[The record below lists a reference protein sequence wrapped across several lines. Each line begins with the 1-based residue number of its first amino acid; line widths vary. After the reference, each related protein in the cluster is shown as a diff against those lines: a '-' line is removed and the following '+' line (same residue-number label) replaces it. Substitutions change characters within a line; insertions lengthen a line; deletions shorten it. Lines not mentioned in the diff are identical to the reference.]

1 MIRSWTPRRLA
12 VATVAA
18 GLATLAIL
26 PQAAAAPAA
35 NSVSVAYV
43 RGAHFSPDTP
53 GVDVYLTS
61 FSGKTTKLWL
71 TDVGYGDV
79 SPYFRLAPG
88 LYVVSMRL
96 HGAAA
101 STPPAFSWNANV
113 QAGSAY
119 TAAAIGHNA
128 ALHGIV
134 LRDTLSMP
142 PPGHAMVRVIQAA
155 SRAAHATFAAKNGPV
170 VASNVAF
177 GTTTGYTEIPSGTWP
192 IEASSTESPS
202 VTSSTSVSVKPGS
215 VNSLV
220 LLDSKSSGVTL
231 RSVVDASSAATPPAG
246 AVPAGGGGTAP
257 KADHSLPV
265 QLWTLGLLGVALA
278 LIMAFVVRPKALAV
292 RPEAVALRTALA
304 ERSKALAIRTKALA
318 TRTRASAA
326 QPTYVGAHR
335 VE

>member
-12 VATVAA
+12 VATAAA
-18 GLATLAIL
+18 GLAMLAIL
-26 PQAAAAPAA
+26 PQASAAPAA

-61 FSGKTTKLWL
+61 FSGNTTKLWL
-71 TDVGYGDV
+71 TNVGYGDV
-79 SPYFRLAPG
+79 SPYFRVTPG

-101 STPPAFSWNANV
+101 STPPAFSWDANV

-134 LRDTLSMP
+134 LRDNLSMP
-142 PPGHAMVRVIQAA
+142 QPGHAMVRVIQAA
-155 SRAAHATFAAKNGPV
+155 SRAAHATFEAKSGPV

-177 GTTTGYTEIPSGTWP
+177 GTTTGYTEIPAGTWP
-192 IEASSTESPS
+192 IEATSTDTPS
-202 VTSSTSVSVKPGS
+202 VSSSASVSIAPGS
-215 VNSLV
+215 VDSLV

-231 RSVVDASSAATPPAG
+231 HSVVDASGAAAPPSG

-257 KADHSLPV
+257 RHSLPIG
-265 QLWTLGLLGVALA
+265 LWTLGLLGLALA

-292 RPEAVALRTALA
+292 RPEALEVRTALA
-304 ERSKALAIRTKALA
+304 ERGKALAVRTKAFA
-318 TRTRASAA
+318 ARTRQSTTR
-326 QPTYVGAHR
+326 PGYVGAHR
-335 VE
+335 GE